1 MHSRAP
7 RDYRETGGHEQR
19 HRKDHSSHRFF
30 ASNDFD
36 YVAKT
41 ILGHAAQGSIDIGLV
56 LATLNKIADFDA
68 VGWFRAWYATAEA
81 LRTQALASRVTGV
94 LTSARA
100 FWPVRRCCR
109 RRRRDG
115 RGEGMASQ
123 SARSDAGPAEGGRR
137 HQVDALLSA
146 PKDPTVA
153 RTLTFRAK
161 PYGKTSPFDLLTEV
175 NRYTLYDVVDKITT
189 PMLITDPEDEQFF
202 PGQSCRA
209 LRRPD
214 RPEGAGPVHG
224 RAGIQRPLRAD
235 GATARRPADGRFL
248 RRPARQ
254 GR

>member
-1 MHSRAP
+1 MSRMLAAARVGATNCSTAGSDP
-7 RDYRETGGHEQR
+7 SDCTVELLATTARLVEQDCRLRRCRLVPSVVR
-19 HRKDHSSHRFF
+19 HRRGPAHTGPGKPRHW
-30 ASNDFD
+30 
-36 YVAKT
+36 
-41 ILGHAAQGSIDIGLV
+41 G
-56 LATLNKIADFDA
+56 ADE
-68 VGWFRAWYATAEA
+68 R
-81 LRTQALASRVTGV
+81 SR
-94 LTSARA
+94 L
-100 FWPVRRCCR
+100 WPVRRCCR
-109 RRRRDG
+109 RRWRDG

-153 RTLTFRAK
+153 RTLAFRAK